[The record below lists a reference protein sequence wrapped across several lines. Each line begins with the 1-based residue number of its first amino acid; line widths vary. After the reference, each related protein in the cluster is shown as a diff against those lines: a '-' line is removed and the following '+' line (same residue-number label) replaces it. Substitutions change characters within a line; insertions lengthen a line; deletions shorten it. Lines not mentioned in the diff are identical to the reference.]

1 MKKMNVAIN
10 GFGRIGRAALKIIIE
25 EFPNLK
31 PVAVND
37 LADNKTLAHLLRYD
51 SVYGKAPFEIKEK
64 EDCIYIKGKKIE
76 FLTEKDPANLP
87 WKKMKVDV
95 VLECTGIFKTK
106 DALKAHIEAGA
117 KKVVLSAP
125 AKGKGVKM
133 IVPGVN
139 MKNVKKSDD
148 IISCASC
155 TTNCLSPVTKVIKES
170 FGIKKALMTTIHA
183 YTASQNLVDGNH
195 KDLRRARAA
204 AVNMVPTTTGAAVAT
219 TEAFPSLK
227 GIFDGMAVRVPIPV
241 GSMCDTVFLLKKNV
255 TEDSLKKAF
264 TKASNGKLK
273 GILKASNEPLVSSD
287 IVGDPH
293 SSIVDLEM
301 TKVAG
306 GNLVKIIAW
315 YDNEW
320 GYSNRLVE
328 LVANMSKFVK

>member
-1 MKKMNVAIN
+1 
-10 GFGRIGRAALKIIIE
+10 
-25 EFPNLK
+25 
-31 PVAVND
+31 
-37 LADNKTLAHLLRYD
+37 
-51 SVYGKAPFEIKEK
+51 
-64 EDCIYIKGKKIE
+64 
-76 FLTEKDPANLP
+76 
-87 WKKMKVDV
+87 MKVDV